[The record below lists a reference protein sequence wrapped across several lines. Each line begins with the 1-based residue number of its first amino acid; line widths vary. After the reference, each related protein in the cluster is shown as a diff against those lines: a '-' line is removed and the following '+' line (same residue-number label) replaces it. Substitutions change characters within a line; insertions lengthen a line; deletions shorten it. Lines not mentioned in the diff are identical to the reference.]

1 MILESIERLAE
12 IETPLNPFPGL
23 RPFEFHESY
32 LFFGREGQGKRLI
45 EKLGGARFL
54 AVVGASGSG
63 KSSLVRAGLLPDLYS
78 GMMKGAGS
86 AWRVALMRPGN
97 DPIGNLARALNSPD
111 AFGSDVEEN
120 RNLQIAITTA
130 TLRRGNLG
138 LVEAV
143 RQAGMP
149 ATENLV
155 VIADQ
160 FEESFRVGHGAKGDE
175 SNEEE
180 ANDKAAF
187 VKLLLEAAAQRELN
201 IYVVLTMRS
210 DYLGDCA
217 QFQDLPEAINE
228 GQYLIPRMTREQ
240 RGRAVTGP
248 VAVGGAEITPR
259 LVNRLLNDVGDNPD
273 QLPIL
278 QHALM
283 RAWDKWKEENNPDEP
298 IDLRHYEAI
307 GGMADALSIH
317 ADEALAE
324 VRREAGERG
333 ETIAEK
339 MFKALTEKGADNR
352 ETRRPTTISEIRA
365 VAEAS
370 GNEVIAVIE
379 KFRAP
384 GRSFL
389 TPPVGTPLNADS
401 LIDISH
407 ESLIRGWGKLKKWVD
422 EEAESAR
429 IYRRLAE
436 TAALHR
442 EGKEGWL
449 RDPALQITHDWRER
463 QKPNATWAHSYHP
476 DFTTAVEFLD
486 RSLAEREADARE
498 KERLRRKELRRARL
512 FAAILT
518 VALLGAIG
526 SALYANEKRKEAL
539 DQKEQF
545 QQQKR
550 IAEQQSTEADVARAS
565 AEAKALIAREKGR
578 EAEEARIAA
587 EEQRRIAVQQQK
599 IVEERE
605 KNIRQ
610 LFYAANM
617 NLVQKAYEE
626 KNFGRMNSLLND
638 LLPKPDQEDLRGFE
652 WRYFWRLYPYRE
664 LATFKDDSRRITS
677 VAFSPNGRML
687 ASAGTGTVKLL
698 DTVTHQVLALLE
710 VDGELFNSIAFS
722 PDGKSLAAR
731 GRNIVKLWDTNR
743 LREPVTLELPGPIY
757 PSIAFSPDSDTLAV
771 GGEEKVLLWDTRTRE
786 KPVPLEGSFR
796 EARVAFSPDGKL
808 LAVSGGETVKLLD
821 ARTRSERGQFNA
833 KPFVNSPMAFSPDSR
848 ILAVGDYTSVKLW
861 DTEKQQ
867 ELKTLKGHHDGV
879 LSVAFSPDSKTLAT
893 GSADTTVKLW
903 DTVTGQELETIMGNI
918 GYVFSVA
925 FSPDGKTL
933 ATGGAGHSV
942 KLWDIGWRQNQTPL
956 GGQSWGIFASA
967 LSPDGGTLAVGS
979 GKNVE
984 LWDTSRRQKLKTIPT
999 GHAGDITAIAFSAD
1013 GKMLAT
1019 GSNDKTVKLWD
1030 AKTWNELASL
1040 SGLDRNDPSIKC
1052 VAFSP
1057 DGGTLA
1063 VCSEYGG
1070 LKLWDTRARQELP
1083 GLKGDSSHVTFVA
1096 FSHDGKML
1104 VTSSGT
1110 LKLWDVKTRQLLA
1123 TLKDRSSG
1131 APVALSPDG
1140 KMLAAVSFG
1149 QSASKELEYF
1159 VELWDINTRRLAFT
1173 LKGHSGSITSVA
1185 FSPDGRTLA
1194 TGSYDAT
1201 VKLWDT
1207 RTGQE
1212 MASLKGDLSIVSSVE
1227 FSRDGKMLAV
1237 VSFNGAVRLWRAATT
1252 DEVARLKSK

>member
-1 MILESIERLAE
+1 MILESIERLAD

-111 AFGSDVEEN
+111 AFGSDDEEN

-160 FEESFRVGHGAKGDE
+160 FEESFRVGHGAKSDE

-201 IYVVLTMRS
+201 IYVALTMRS

-352 ETRRPTTISEIRA
+352 ETRRPTTISEICA
-365 VAEAS
+365 VAEAT

-463 QKPNATWAHSYHP
+463 QKPNATWARNYHP
-476 DFTTAVEFLD
+476 AFTTAVEFLD
-486 RSLAEREADARE
+486 RSLAEREADSRE

-512 FAAILT
+512 FVAILT
-518 VALLGAIG
+518 VALLGAIV

-550 IAEQQSTEADVARAS
+550 IAEQRSKEADVARAS
-565 AEAKALIAREKGR
+565 AEEKALIASEKGR
-578 EAEEARIAA
+578 EAKEASIAA
-587 EEQRRIAVQQQK
+587 DEQRQIAVQQQK

-626 KNFGRMNSLLND
+626 KNFARMNSLLND
-638 LLPKPDQEDLRGFE
+638 LLPKPNLEDLRGFE
-652 WRYFWRLYPYRE
+652 WRYFWRLYPYR
-664 LATFKDDSRRITS
+664 D
-677 VAFSPNGRML
+677 
-687 ASAGTGTVKLL
+687 GTVKLL
-698 DTVTHQVLALLE
+698 DTVTYQVLAALE
-710 VDGELFNSIAFS
+710 VDGELFNSLAFS
-722 PDGKSLAAR
+722 PDGKTLAAR

-743 LREPVTLELPGPIY
+743 LREPVTLKLPGPIY

-771 GGEEKVLLWDTRTRE
+771 GGEENVLLLDTRTRE
-786 KPVPLEGSFR
+786 KPLSLEGSFR
-796 EARVAFSPDGKL
+796 QARVAFSPDGKL
-808 LAVSGGETVKLLD
+808 LAVSSGETVKLLN
-821 ARTRSERGQFNA
+821 ARTLSETGQFNA

-848 ILAVGDYTSVKLW
+848 ILAVGDNASVKLW

-867 ELKTLKGHHDGV
+867 ELKTLQGHHDGV

-893 GSADTTVKLW
+893 GSADATVKLW
-903 DTVTGQELETIMGNI
+903 DTVTWQELETIRVNI

-933 ATGGAGHSV
+933 ATGGANHSV

-956 GGQSWGIFASA
+956 GGQSWGVVASA

-984 LWDTSRRQKLKTIPT
+984 LWETSRRQKLKTIPT
-999 GHAGDITAIAFSAD
+999 GHAGDIKAIAFSAD

-1019 GSNDKTVKLWD
+1019 GSDDKTVKLWD
-1030 AKTWNELASL
+1030 TKTWNELASL
-1040 SGLDRNDPSIKC
+1040 SGLDRNASSIKC

-1063 VCSEYGG
+1063 VCSEYGS

-1083 GLKGDSSHVTFVA
+1083 GLKGDSSYVKFVA
-1096 FSHDGKML
+1096 FSRDGKML

-1140 KMLAAVSFG
+1140 KMLAVVTLG
-1149 QSASKELEYF
+1149 QSASKELEYYI
-1159 VELWDINTRRLAFT
+1159 ELWDINTRQLAFT

-1212 MASLKGDLSIVSSVE
+1212 MASLKGDLSIVSFVE
-1227 FSRDGKMLAV
+1227 FSRDCKMLAV

-1252 DEVARLKSK
+1252 DEVARQKIK